1 LRQPREVTADRCPSC
16 GKQVGDIVRTRYEGN
31 VTILHVEIEA
41 EDGQLVEVEHV
52 CGDRP
57 TPG

>member
-1 LRQPREVTADRCPSC
+1 VTADRCPSC